1 MSSVVK
7 LSSEQIKT
15 WLEGQAGSVF
25 NPVHAKA
32 QRLLGEIRK
41 ALQKLQES
49 SKMLLDNS
57 AKEAEKKSEKTFR
70 RARALNRLARL
81 FVERT
86 QRIEIPDKASY
97 AGLTGLLEETRK
109 VLLVIEVDIRNWFPR
124 ISPFFILDRRK
135 FQITFERTKE
145 TLKEADSFVTK
156 EYVKTKTLEE
166 TFQLA
171 DKLQSLEEQLTSL
184 ENGTSKTE
192 GERASIEKEIA
203 EAQQEIAELKSK
215 GSLNELSGMNSEIEA
230 LSGELKQS
238 LQHLQKPF
246 IKLQSLALRGG
257 GSGLMQEESTKLNQ
271 YLENPFEAFVT
282 EQNGYPLLKAI
293 LEKLDLSMSEKL
305 NLKPEKERKAK
316 QALDSIL
323 RQNSLTILHRKCLD
337 ASARKKQLLASAEVA
352 EVQASLSKL
361 QEHLEMLE
369 RKKKIAESEASV
381 AKRTHNE
388 TLEKI
393 RNSKS
398 TIEKNVSDFMDKKIQ
413 VE

>member
-1 MSSVVK
+1 M
-7 LSSEQIKT
+7 
-15 WLEGQAGSVF
+15 F

-32 QRLLGEIRK
+32 QRLLDEMRK
-41 ALQKLQES
+41 SLQSLQES

-70 RARALNRLARL
+70 RARALNKLARL

-145 TLKEADSFVTK
+145 TLKEVDSFVTK
-156 EYVKTKTLEE
+156 EYVKTRTLEE

-171 DKLQSLEEQLTSL
+171 DKLQSLEEQLASFKNETL
-184 ENGTSKTE
+184 KTE

-203 EAQQEIAELKSK
+203 EAQQEIAGLKSK
-215 GSLNELSGMNSEIEA
+215 GSLNELSSMDREMEA

-246 IKLQSLALRGG
+246 IKLQSLALHGG

-293 LEKLDLSMSEKL
+293 LEKLDRSMSEKL

-323 RQNSLTILHRKCLD
+323 RQNSLMILHRKCFD
-337 ASARKKQLLASAEVA
+337 ASARKKQLLTSAEMA
-352 EVQASLSKL
+352 EVQASLLKL

-369 RKKKIAESEASV
+369 RKKKIVESVASV
-381 AKRTHNE
+381 AKRTYNE

-393 RNSKS
+393 RNSKT
-398 TIEKNVSDFMDKKIQ
+398 TIEKNVFDFMDKKIQ